1 MTPESWLG
9 TPGARDESSLG
20 PEAAGP
26 ASCRFTG
33 SSERTV
39 GPDSI
44 FSAERL
50 AGLLTCILPF
60 YLSEGRGGG
69 PKSAWV
75 CPLARVGRGWWRRG
89 AAEPVPPEG
98 WLRYP
103 ARRLETFDQLSPSQ
117 NLFLLFSH
125 SILKVLKHQVLLF
138 YIWNSTFCS
147 LYTPTLM
154 RWAGVE
160 QRLWIGILCSISCAT

>member
-103 ARRLETFDQLSPSQ
+103 ACRLETFDQLSPSQ

-125 SILKVLKHQVLLF
+125 SILKE
-138 YIWNSTFCS
+138 S
-147 LYTPTLM
+147 
-154 RWAGVE
+154 
-160 QRLWIGILCSISCAT
+160 